1 MGYRSRVQVLNSQFS
16 MFRIINNVSGN
27 FQRYRAKKILS
38 VLLSMAVVALTWTG
52 TVFNAMPTAQA
63 LTVKTTPFIV
73 ADSNPVDKVFGSG
86 TSDQIQGKA
95 KEDIGTM
102 ERNMGKAKE
111 DIKGAA
117 KQAQGRA
124 EQDTGRVKNRA
135 DDAGSDMEKASENLG
150 DAIKSLFGE

>member
-1 MGYRSRVQVLNSQFS
+1 MGYHSRVQVLNSQLS
-16 MFRIINNVSGN
+16 MFRITNQVSGN
-27 FQRYRAKKILS
+27 SQQYRAKKVLS
-38 VLLSMAVVALTWTG
+38 VLLSMALVALTWTG
-52 TVFNAMPTAQA
+52 TLFNPMPTAQA
-63 LTVKTTPFIV
+63 LTVKTTQFII

-95 KEDIGTM
+95 KEDIGTV

-117 KQAQGRA
+117 KQVQGRA
-124 EQDTGRVKNRA
+124 EQDTGMVKNRA
-135 DDAGSDMEKASENLG
+135 EDAGSELEDAAENLG

>member
-1 MGYRSRVQVLNSQFS
+1 
-16 MFRIINNVSGN
+16 MFRIINKVSGN

-38 VLLSMAVVALTWTG
+38 VLLSMALVALTWTG
-52 TVFNAMPTAQA
+52 TLFNAMPTAQA

-73 ADSNPVDKVFGSG
+73 ADSNPVDEVFGSG

-102 ERNMGKAKE
+102 ELNMGKAKE

-135 DDAGSDMEKASENLG
+135 EDAGSDMEKASDNLG

>member
-1 MGYRSRVQVLNSQFS
+1 MGYHSRVQVLKSQLS
-16 MFRIINNVSGN
+16 MFRIINQVSGN
-27 FQRYRAKKILS
+27 SQQYRAKKMLS
-38 VLLSMAVVALTWTG
+38 VLLSMALVALTWTG
-52 TVFNAMPTAQA
+52 TLFNPMPTAQA
-63 LTVKTTPFIV
+63 LTVKMTPFIV

-95 KEDIGTM
+95 KEDIGTV

-111 DIKGAA
+111 DVKGAA
-117 KQAQGRA
+117 KQVQGRA

>member
-1 MGYRSRVQVLNSQFS
+1 MGYHPRVQVLNSQLS
-16 MFRIINNVSGN
+16 MFRIINKVSDN

-38 VLLSMAVVALTWTG
+38 VLLSMALVALTWTG
-52 TVFNAMPTAQA
+52 TLFNAMPTAQA
-63 LTVKTTPFIV
+63 LNVKTTPFIL
-73 ADSNPVDKVFGSG
+73 ADSNPVDEVFGSG

-135 DDAGSDMEKASENLG
+135 EDAGSDMEKASDNLG